1 MLLDALLSVF
11 HFVAVLV
18 LASALGA
25 EAFVLRLPMTGPV
38 MRLLA
43 RIDIFVGASAGAL
56 IVAGLLRVFFG
67 LKDESY
73 YWAQPFFW
81 AKMAA
86 FALVGLASIPPTR
99 RFLRWIKAL
108 KGNET
113 YSPPAVDVREARR
126 MVMIELHLLAFIVL
140 FAALMARNIG
150 AV

>member
-1 MLLDALLSVF
+1 MLLDALLSFF

-25 EAFVLRLPMTGPV
+25 EAFVLRLPMNGPV

-73 YWAQPFFW
+73 YWSQPFFW

-108 KGNET
+108 KADEA
-113 YSPPAVDVREARR
+113 YSPP
-126 MVMIELHLLAFIVL
+126 
-140 FAALMARNIG
+140 
-150 AV
+150 